1 MSEILN
7 SMHKCIFPKNC
18 RFDPLQNSW
27 ESLTDMRE
35 KRCSFSVVVL
45 DGKIYAIGG
54 HCDPTYLDNVE
65 RYCPTANSWRYVGG
79 EGWDVVN
86 SFFFF

>member
-1 MSEILN
+1 
-7 SMHKCIFPKNC
+7 
-18 RFDPLQNSW
+18 
-27 ESLTDMRE
+27 MRE

-45 DGKIYAIGG
+45 DGKIHAIGG

-79 EGWDVVN
+79 GMGCCCTVN
-86 SFFFF
+86 YSMC

>member
-1 MSEILN
+1 
-7 SMHKCIFPKNC
+7 
-18 RFDPLQNSW
+18 
-27 ESLTDMRE
+27 MRE

-45 DGKIYAIGG
+45 DGNIYAIGG

-79 EGWDVVN
+79 RDEVLLHSELQYVLIHY
-86 SFFFF
+86 FFLMYFN